1 MLDET
6 EKQVYNKTTEITNG
20 GVAMQCEIARQFFD
34 MLTVITAKQ
43 KIPKEYADGQVLY
56 NAEIE
61 LLEKIYQYPQ
71 ANISILSVKLGVT
84 KSAVTQMSIK
94 LLDKGL
100 IEKFQDSKNK
110 KEKYFRLTN
119 EGKKARETYMAHHD
133 QALNEMRAYLCSLN
147 ENDKNTIL
155 TFMKMMK
162 QYMPV
167 YTFPCQCG
175 TNQNSCCLAA
185 EDKRI
190 EEKCLN

>member
-1 MLDET
+1 
-6 EKQVYNKTTEITNG
+6 
-20 GVAMQCEIARQFFD
+20 
-34 MLTVITAKQ
+34 
-43 KIPKEYADGQVLY
+43 
-56 NAEIE
+56 
-61 LLEKIYQYPQ
+61 
-71 ANISILSVKLGVT
+71 
-84 KSAVTQMSIK
+84 MSIK

-167 YTFPCQCG
+167 YIISLSMWHKSKFLLF
-175 TNQNSCCLAA
+175 SS
-185 EDKRI
+185 
-190 EEKCLN
+190 

>member
-1 MLDET
+1 MLDEK

-20 GVAMQCEIARQFFD
+20 GVAMQCEMARQFFD

-61 LLEKIYQYPQ
+61 LLEKIYQYPE

-94 LLDKGL
+94 LLDKEL

-175 TNQNSCCLAA
+175 TNQKSCCLVA

>member
-1 MLDET
+1 MLDEK

-20 GVAMQCEIARQFFD
+20 GVAMQCEMARQFFD

-61 LLEKIYQYPQ
+61 LLEKIYQYPE

-94 LLDKGL
+94 LLDKEL

-175 TNQNSCCLAA
+175 THQKSCCLAA

>member
-1 MLDET
+1 
-6 EKQVYNKTTEITNG
+6 
-20 GVAMQCEIARQFFD
+20 MQCEMARQFFD

-43 KIPKEYADGQVLY
+43 KIAKEYADGQVLY

>member
-1 MLDET
+1 MLDEK

-20 GVAMQCEIARQFFD
+20 GVAMQCEMARQFFD

-61 LLEKIYQYPQ
+61 LLEKIYQYPK

-94 LLDKGL
+94 LLDKEL

-175 TNQNSCCLAA
+175 TNQKSCCLAA

>member
-1 MLDET
+1 MLDEK

-20 GVAMQCEIARQFFD
+20 GVAMQCEMARQFFD

-94 LLDKGL
+94 LLDKEL

-110 KEKYFRLTN
+110 KEKYFRLT
-119 EGKKARETYMAHHD
+119 KARETYMAHHD

>member
-1 MLDET
+1 
-6 EKQVYNKTTEITNG
+6 
-20 GVAMQCEIARQFFD
+20 MQCEMARQFFD

-133 QALNEMRAYLCSLN
+133 QALNEMKPYLCSLN

>member
-1 MLDET
+1 MLDEK

-20 GVAMQCEIARQFFD
+20 GVAMQCEMARQFFD

-94 LLDKGL
+94 LLDKEL

-119 EGKKARETYMAHHD
+119 KGKRPEKHTWRIMT
-133 QALNEMRAYLCSLN
+133 
-147 ENDKNTIL
+147 
-155 TFMKMMK
+155 
-162 QYMPV
+162 
-167 YTFPCQCG
+167 
-175 TNQNSCCLAA
+175 
-185 EDKRI
+185 KR
-190 EEKCLN
+190 

>member
-20 GVAMQCEIARQFFD
+20 GVAMQCEMARQFFD

>member
-1 MLDET
+1 MLDEK

-20 GVAMQCEIARQFFD
+20 GVAMQCEMARQFFD

-61 LLEKIYQYPQ
+61 LLEKIYQYPE

-94 LLDKGL
+94 LLDKEL

-133 QALNEMRAYLCSLN
+133 QALNEMSPYLCSLN

-175 TNQNSCCLAA
+175 TNQKSCCLAA

>member
-1 MLDET
+1 
-6 EKQVYNKTTEITNG
+6 
-20 GVAMQCEIARQFFD
+20 MQCEMARQFFD

-71 ANISILSVKLGVT
+71 AHISILSVKLGVT

>member
-1 MLDET
+1 
-6 EKQVYNKTTEITNG
+6 
-20 GVAMQCEIARQFFD
+20 
-34 MLTVITAKQ
+34 
-43 KIPKEYADGQVLY
+43 
-56 NAEIE
+56 
-61 LLEKIYQYPQ
+61 
-71 ANISILSVKLGVT
+71 
-84 KSAVTQMSIK
+84 MSIK

-190 EEKCLN
+190 QEKCLN

>member
-1 MLDET
+1 MLDEK

-20 GVAMQCEIARQFFD
+20 GVAMQCEMARQFFD

-94 LLDKGL
+94 LLDKEL

>member
-1 MLDET
+1 MLDEK

-20 GVAMQCEIARQFFD
+20 GVAMQCEMARQFFD

-61 LLEKIYQYPQ
+61 LLEKIYQYPE
-71 ANISILSVKLGVT
+71 ANISILSVKLCVT

-94 LLDKGL
+94 LLDKEL

-175 TNQNSCCLAA
+175 TNQKSCCLAA

>member
-1 MLDET
+1 MLDEK

-20 GVAMQCEIARQFFD
+20 GVAMQCEMARQFFD

-94 LLDKGL
+94 LLDKEL

-133 QALNEMRAYLCSLN
+133 QALNEMRSYLCSLN

>member
-1 MLDET
+1 MLDEK

-20 GVAMQCEIARQFFD
+20 GVAMQCEMARQFFD

-61 LLEKIYQYPQ
+61 LLEKIYQYPE

-94 LLDKGL
+94 LLDKEL

-133 QALNEMRAYLCSLN
+133 QASNEMRAYLCSLN

-175 TNQNSCCLAA
+175 TNQKSCCLAA

>member
-1 MLDET
+1 MLDEK

-20 GVAMQCEIARQFFD
+20 GVAMQCEMARQFFD

-94 LLDKGL
+94 LLDKEL

-133 QALNEMRAYLCSLN
+133 QALSKMRAYLCSLN

-167 YTFPCQCG
+167 YTFPCKCG